1 MSRSPDQDLEN
12 PLIVGGLG
20 RGAYSPWTL
29 LLQCNS
35 VEGVRWLRS
44 AFLTIAAGEDPG
56 DLAQSPVLALAGVS
70 SLRLAR
76 VLEAPRNHTRIQG
89 GTRLRWTASADEWI
103 TMTWLLDPLLDG
115 AIGHQYLT
123 DDGADDVLVEVSHGE
138 SHAGL
143 DDRASTR
150 PESHTQALIRA
161 VASGAGSR

>member
-1 MSRSPDQDLEN
+1 MSRSPDQDLDN

-20 RGAYSPWTL
+20 RGAHSPMTL

-56 DLAQSPVLALAGVS
+56 DLAQSPVMALGGVS

-76 VLEAPRNHTRIQG
+76 VLESPRNHTRIQD
-89 GTRLRWTASADEWI
+89 GTRLEWTASADEWV
-103 TMTWLLDPLLDG
+103 TMTYLLDPLLDG

-123 DDGADDVLVEVSHGE
+123 NEGTDDVLVEVSHGE
-138 SHAGL
+138 SHTGL
-143 DDRASTR
+143 NERVSAD
-150 PESHTQALIRA
+150 P
-161 VASGAGSR
+161 